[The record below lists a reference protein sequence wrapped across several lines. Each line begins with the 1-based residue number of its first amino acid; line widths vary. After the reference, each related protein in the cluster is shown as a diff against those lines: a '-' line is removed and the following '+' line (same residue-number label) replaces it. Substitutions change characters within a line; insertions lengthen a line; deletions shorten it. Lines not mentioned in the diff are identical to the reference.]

1 MNRVVLVTGGSRGIG
16 RAVVKR
22 LAADGWRV
30 AFTYCRAADEA
41 AALES
46 ELTAAGADIA
56 AVWADF
62 SASDVFDAAQRLCRE
77 VTARFGRID
86 ALVNNAGI
94 SSVGLFTDL
103 DAAEWA
109 RVTGVNLS
117 GTAACCRAVL
127 PELLRRHA
135 GGIVNIS
142 SVWGV
147 HGASCEAAYSAA
159 KAGVIGLTRAL
170 AKEVGLS
177 GIRVNCITPG
187 VIDTDMNGALDETD
201 RRALAEDTPLG
212 RIGTATE
219 VAAAVSFLLSDDAS
233 FITGQVLGVDGGFA
247 L

>member
-1 MNRVVLVTGGSRGIG
+1 MNNVVLVTGGSRGIG

-30 AFTYCRAADEA
+30 AFTYCRAADA
-41 AALES
+41 ANALVA
-46 ELTAAGADIA
+46 ELTAAGADVA
-56 AVWADF
+56 AFAADLA
-62 SASDVFDAAQRLCRE
+62 ASDVFETAEQLCRA
-77 VTARFGRID
+77 VIARFGRID
-86 ALVNNAGI
+86 ALVNNAGVA
-94 SSVGLFTDL
+94 SVGLFTDL
-103 DAAEWA
+103 TAAEWA
-109 RVTGVNLS
+109 RVTDTNLT

-127 PELLRRHA
+127 PELVRRHS
-135 GGIVNIS
+135 GSVVNLS

-177 GIRVNCITPG
+177 GVRVNCIAPG
-187 VIDTDMNGALDETD
+187 VIDTDMNASLTAED
-201 RRALAEDTPLG
+201 RRALAEETPLG
-212 RIGTATE
+212 RTGRAEE
-219 VAAAVSFLLSDDAS
+219 VAAAVAFLLSEDAS

>member
-1 MNRVVLVTGGSRGIG
+1 MKRVVLVTGGSRGIG
-16 RAVVKR
+16 RAVVTR
-22 LAADGWRV
+22 LAAEGWRV

-41 AALES
+41 AALVA
-46 ELTAAGADIA
+46 ELTASGTDA
-56 AVWADF
+56 AAF
-62 SASDVFDAAQRLCRE
+62 SLDLSAADVFAEAQMLCDN
-77 VTARFGRID
+77 VLARFGHID

-94 SSVGLFTDL
+94 ASVGLFTDI

-109 RVTGVNLS
+109 RVSGVNLT

-135 GGIVNIS
+135 GSIVNVS

-177 GIRVNCITPG
+177 GVRVNCVTPG
-187 VIDTDMNGALDETD
+187 VIDTDMNAALSDED
-201 RRALAEDTPLG
+201 RAALAEDTPLG
-212 RIGTATE
+212 RIGRAE
-219 VAAAVSFLLSDDAS
+219 EIAAAVAFLLSEDAS

>member
-1 MNRVVLVTGGSRGIG
+1 MKRVVLVTGGSRGIG

-22 LAADGWRV
+22 LAAEGWRV

-41 AALES
+41 ARLVA
-46 ELTAAGADIA
+46 ELTADGADVA
-56 AVWADF
+56 AF
-62 SASDVFDAAQRLCRE
+62 SLDLSAADVFAEAQTLCDN
-77 VTARFGRID
+77 VLARFGHID
-86 ALVNNAGI
+86 ALVNNAGVA
-94 SSVGLFTDL
+94 SVGVFTDI

-109 RVTGVNLS
+109 RVSGVNLT

-135 GGIVNIS
+135 GSIVNVS

-177 GIRVNCITPG
+177 GVRVNCVTPG
-187 VIDTDMNGALDETD
+187 VIDTDMNAALGDED
-201 RRALAEDTPLG
+201 RAVLAEDTPLG
-212 RIGTATE
+212 RIGRAEE
-219 VAAAVSFLLSDDAS
+219 VASAVAFLLSDDAS